1 MRNKVPSFISR
12 LSLSLALVG
21 GFVGVAIS
29 YNNGDEIGWSLLR
42 GAFLFLA
49 FGFVSRWW
57 LGTMAKMWLESRLE
71 ALQAKNKTAD
81 APSLRPGR

>member
-12 LSLSLALVG
+12 ISLSLALVG

-42 GAFLFLA
+42 GTVLFVA
-49 FGFVSRWW
+49 FGVVSRWW
-57 LGTMAKMWLESRLE
+57 LASMAKMWLESRLE
-71 ALQAKNKTAD
+71 ALHAKTKTAE
-81 APSLRPGR
+81 APNPRPGR